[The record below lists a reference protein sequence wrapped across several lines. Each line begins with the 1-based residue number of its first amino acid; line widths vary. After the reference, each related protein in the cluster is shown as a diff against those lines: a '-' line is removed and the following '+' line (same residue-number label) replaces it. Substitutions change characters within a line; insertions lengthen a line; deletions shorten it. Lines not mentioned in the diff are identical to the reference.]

1 LEDHLTELAHHFD
14 RSGNVPKAV
23 EYLGRAG
30 DRAAQQVAYAAA
42 IGYFT
47 RALELLPRLP
57 DGAARDR
64 QELDLQM
71 ALSWSVFVVRGPR
84 TPERESAFVRARELC
99 ERLGDNAKLMEA
111 LLGLAHLHVN
121 RGDFDLARELAERVL
136 AMAQQAKAP
145 AMLAGAHAV
154 LGVVGFATGQFP
166 AAREHF
172 ERAVELFGASP
183 FRNLGAYFAQNAPNV
198 LVAILEILGYPST
211 ALSRGY
217 QLLATA
223 RRSSD
228 PNSIATALF
237 SYGMHHVFLRDTRK
251 VTERADEL
259 LSIATEDGMAFD
271 LIWATFFRGWAM
283 AAAGRGEEGI
293 AEMRQSISDPMVA
306 QALSTALMVVAL
318 AEACGKNGRVEVGLD
333 LVAKGLATAE
343 QTDLRAAE
351 AELYRIKGDLL
362 VATDWGNVAE
372 AERSLRTAIDVRPPA
387 GRQAFRTPRDGQ
399 PSPPA
404 QAAGRN

>member
-1 LEDHLTELAHHFD
+1 VAYDSLLTERRRLLHERTAQAIQALFADRLEDHLTELAHHFD

-183 FRNLGAYFAQNAPNV
+183 SRNEGAYLAQNAPNV
-198 LVAILEILGYPST
+198 LAAVLEILGYPST
-211 ALSRGY
+211 ALSKAD
-217 QLLATA
+217 QLLAAA

-237 SYGMHHVFLRDTRK
+237 SYGMHHVLVCDTRM
-251 VTERADEL
+251 VAERADEL
-259 LSIATEDGMAFD
+259 PSIATEHGMAFN
-271 LIWATFFRGWAM
+271 LIGATFFRGWAM

-293 AEMRQSISDPMVA
+293 AEMLDLLLEGLVVLRAVVVAAVTGQGVEVA
-306 QALSTALMVVAL
+306 QGVHHH
-318 AEACGKNGRVEVGLD
+318 
-333 LVAKGLATAE
+333 
-343 QTDLRAAE
+343 
-351 AELYRIKGDLL
+351 
-362 VATDWGNVAE
+362 
-372 AERSLRTAIDVRPPA
+372 AI
-387 GRQAFRTPRDGQ
+387 
-399 PSPPA
+399 
-404 QAAGRN
+404 